1 MNKLAESLY
10 REVPDKSEIYHIANG
25 TVFPSS
31 LNTIQV
37 VNDEKYHGAHRYII
51 QNSRGYNNNR
61 AEYDD
66 SYTKLNFIQKNEDGS
81 IIPGVQDE
89 QLILILLDRAR
100 KLNEVYPSKWND
112 IKVHA
117 LNIAL
122 DACKGRV
129 KGRIADNIMGEL
141 VADKA

>member
-10 REVPDKSEIYHIANG
+10 REVPDKSEVYHIENG

-37 VNDEKYHGAHRYII
+37 VNDEKYNGAHKYII
-51 QNSRGYNNNR
+51 QNSRGYNNGR

-66 SYTKLNFIQKNEDGS
+66 SYTKLNFIKINEDGT

-89 QLILILLDRAR
+89 QLILIMLDRAK
-100 KLNEVYPSKWND
+100 KLNAVYPSKWNN
-112 IKVHA
+112 IKVNA

-141 VADKA
+141 KADKA